1 MGIRVGLSCRK
12 PSGEL
17 FEVESESGSD
27 RPRGRRLLASES
39 SSGPRR
45 PGTSS
50 KATGPRERA
59 PAAKRTCTLYTC
71 PEMSVCVVEPG
82 QSRASCNVLLPTGV
96 EPIASSGR
104 TAAMAVVECRSSV
117 PSSGRLPC
125 DSRPGSKGV
134 GPPLLPSYS
143 DVCRVA
149 LGAGS
154 PLGLSPSVFWG
165 TAPESWEGCPRRNG
179 FPEGYPPSPEPR
191 SGPGP
196 PGYPRSDAQAIG
208 GESVQPCPGRNREG
222 SQARGA
228 VSTCR

>member
-1 MGIRVGLSCRK
+1 MSKYV
-12 PSGEL
+12 
-17 FEVESESGSD
+17 
-27 RPRGRRLLASES
+27 RG
-39 SSGPRR
+39 
-45 PGTSS
+45 
-50 KATGPRERA
+50 
-59 PAAKRTCTLYTC
+59 RTCTLYTC

-165 TAPESWEGCPRRNG
+165 TASESWEGCPRRNG